1 MLGIIETMN
10 KRGLTMTLE
19 ELQLANREPWTDS
32 GFFLALGELPKDE
45 PTEGGRKH
53 CKVYQYTCF

>member
-1 MLGIIETMN
+1 
-10 KRGLTMTLE
+10 MTLE